1 MCLKIKKNGVPLLI
15 SLNTLVKIQEREIK
29 YISMGRKKKVKKIK
43 KTTKKQ
49 KTVTT
54 KKLVGQKTFKSND
67 EKIEIKKIK
76 KKTPPL
82 PIMR

>member
-1 MCLKIKKNGVPLLI
+1 MCLKIKNNGVPLLI

-29 YISMGRKKKVKKIK
+29 YISMGRKKKIKKIK

-54 KKLVGQKTFKSND
+54 KKLVGQKNCD
-67 EKIEIKKIK
+67 GDIKCSTKVY
-76 KKTPPL
+76 
-82 PIMR
+82 